1 MAFGPSGNSSSNIGT
16 GEARE
21 VRESSLPTVQSG
33 FAEQTALFRTAT
45 DLPVEL
51 RALRDHVDPMFLR
64 WAASRAE
71 MLGIPA
77 DAIVR
82 RSGVLH
88 ADAMLEIYAAHLG
101 TAIDPL
107 DDHFETTRST
117 EKILSSGVLL
127 ERAQDGRNLATIAL
141 SGGNTK
147 VLCERIGQNPALA
160 GRIRI
165 TSSERLRAF
174 LQRSNAA
181 NLAED
186 AAFGLIE
193 RQPSLSAGASRYTQY
208 WLAPLCIV
216 GTAVLAI
223 YAAPKLSLLAIEAVL
238 ATIFIAWAA
247 LRIYACLTPASAD
260 ARHEIPERELPIYTI
275 LVPLYREAGIVPDLV
290 NALSALNYPREKLDI
305 KLILEPDDIETAR
318 AIGAINLDPC
328 FEVVVVPEPGP
339 RTKPK
344 ALRAALPFARGEF
357 LVIYDAE
364 DRPHASQLRDAYAR
378 FLEGHENLAC
388 VQARLAIDNTYPS
401 FLTAHFR
408 AEYSGLFDVLLPAI
422 ARLRLP
428 VPLGG
433 TSNHFRT
440 EVLRAVGGWDPH
452 NVTED
457 ADLGI
462 RLARFGYTTNVVDS
476 TTWEEAPSRLGAW
489 LPQRTRWMK
498 GWLQTYLV
506 HMRDPL
512 LLLKQL
518 KWRGFLAFQ
527 LLIGGSVLAALV
539 HPLFFAWLLLD
550 TAFGSLLSP
559 ATSALQGSQK
569 GLAFATLASG
579 YIASAVL
586 AFVGM
591 RRRGAITSAWVL
603 LTIPV
608 YWLLLS
614 AAAWRAVWKLV
625 VAPYQWEKTAHGV
638 APRRPMR

>member
-1 MAFGPSGNSSSNIGT
+1 MAFEPSGNSASNIGT
-16 GEARE
+16 GGVSE
-21 VRESSLPTVQSG
+21 VRESSLPPAQSG
-33 FAEQTALFRTAT
+33 LAETSPLFRTHF
-45 DLPVEL
+45 DLPPEL
-51 RALRDHVDPMFLR
+51 RALRDHVDPVFLR

-71 MLGIPA
+71 TLDVPA

-88 ADAMLEIYAAHLG
+88 PDTMLGIYAAHFG
-101 TAIDPL
+101 IAIDPL
-107 DDHFETTRST
+107 EDHSETTRST

-127 ERAQDGRNLATIAL
+127 ERAPDGRNLPTIAL
-141 SGGNTK
+141 SGDNAK

-160 GRIRI
+160 GHIRI
-165 TSSERLRAF
+165 TSSERLVAF
-174 LQRSNAA
+174 LKRSNAT
-181 NLAED
+181 NLAND

-193 RQPSLSAGASRYTQY
+193 RQPSLSAGTSRFTQY
-208 WLAPLCIV
+208 WFAPLCIA
-216 GTAVLAI
+216 GTAALAI
-223 YAAPKLSLLAIEAVL
+223 YAAPKLSLLAIETIL
-238 ATIFIAWAA
+238 ATIFLAWAA
-247 LRIYACLTPASAD
+247 LRVYACLTPASAG
-260 ARHEIPERELPIYTI
+260 ARREIPERELPIYTI
-275 LVPLYREAGIVPDLV
+275 LVPLYREAGILPDLV
-290 NALSALNYPREKLDI
+290 NALSALDYPREKLDI

-328 FEVVVVPEPGP
+328 FEVVVAPEPGP

-364 DRPHASQLRDAYAR
+364 DRPHPDQLRDAYAR
-378 FLEGHENLAC
+378 FLEGSENLAC

-440 EVLRAVGGWDPH
+440 GILRAVGGWDPH

-462 RLARFGYTTNVVDS
+462 RLARFGFTTDVVDS

-498 GWLQTYLV
+498 GWLQT
-506 HMRDPL
+506 
-512 LLLKQL
+512 
-518 KWRGFLAFQ
+518 
-527 LLIGGSVLAALV
+527 
-539 HPLFFAWLLLD
+539 
-550 TAFGSLLSP
+550 
-559 ATSALQGSQK
+559 
-569 GLAFATLASG
+569 
-579 YIASAVL
+579 
-586 AFVGM
+586 
-591 RRRGAITSAWVL
+591 
-603 LTIPV
+603 
-608 YWLLLS
+608 
-614 AAAWRAVWKLV
+614 
-625 VAPYQWEKTAHGV
+625 
-638 APRRPMR
+638 

>member
-51 RALRDHVDPMFLR
+51 RALRDHVDPVFLR

-328 FEVVVVPEPGP
+328 FEVVVAPEPGP

-433 TSNHFRT
+433 TSNHFRP
-440 EVLRAVGGWDPH
+440 RYC
-452 NVTED
+452 
-457 ADLGI
+457 
-462 RLARFGYTTNVVDS
+462 ARSAAG
-476 TTWEEAPSRLGAW
+476 
-489 LPQRTRWMK
+489 TRI
-498 GWLQTYLV
+498 T
-506 HMRDPL
+506 
-512 LLLKQL
+512 
-518 KWRGFLAFQ
+518 
-527 LLIGGSVLAALV
+527 
-539 HPLFFAWLLLD
+539 
-550 TAFGSLLSP
+550 SP
-559 ATSALQGSQK
+559 KTPTSAFASH
-569 GLAFATLASG
+569 ASATLPMSWTRPHG
-579 YIASAVL
+579 RK
-586 AFVGM
+586 
-591 RRRGAITSAWVL
+591 RRRGS
-603 LTIPV
+603 
-608 YWLLLS
+608 
-614 AAAWRAVWKLV
+614 
-625 VAPYQWEKTAHGV
+625 AHGCRSGR
-638 APRRPMR
+638 AG

>member
-1 MAFGPSGNSSSNIGT
+1 M
-16 GEARE
+16 
-21 VRESSLPTVQSG
+21 
-33 FAEQTALFRTAT
+33 
-45 DLPVEL
+45 
-51 RALRDHVDPMFLR
+51 RALRNHVEPVFLR

-71 MLGIPA
+71 TLGIAA

-88 ADAMLEIYAAHLG
+88 PDSMLGAYAAHLG
-101 TAIDPL
+101 TGIDL
-107 DDHFETTRST
+107 LEDHSEITQST
-117 EKILSSGVLL
+117 EEILSSGVLP
-127 ERAQDGRNLATIAL
+127 ERAQDGKTLPTVAI
-141 SGGNTK
+141 SGGNAK
-147 VLCERIGQNPALA
+147 VLCERIGKNPALA

-165 TSSERLRAF
+165 TSPERLVAF
-174 LQRSNAA
+174 LKRSNAA
-181 NLAED
+181 NLAND

-193 RQPSLSAGASRYTQY
+193 RQPSLSAGTSRFRQY
-208 WLAPLCIV
+208 WLVPACIA
-216 GTAVLAI
+216 GAAALAI
-223 YAAPKLSLLAIEAVL
+223 YAAPKLSLLAIETTL
-238 ATIFIAWAA
+238 AAIFLAWAA
-247 LRIYACLTPASAD
+247 LRAFACFTPED
-260 ARHEIPERELPIYTI
+260 VPTRREIPERELPVYTI
-275 LVPLYREAGIVPDLV
+275 LIPLYREAGIVPELV

-305 KLILEPDDIETAR
+305 KLILEPDDTETAR

-328 FEVVVVPEPGP
+328 FEVVVAPETGP

-364 DRPHASQLRDAYAR
+364 DRPHPDQLRDAYAR
-378 FLEGHENLAC
+378 FLEGSEKLAC
-388 VQARLAIDNTYPS
+388 VQARLAIDNAYPS

-422 ARLRLP
+422 ARLQLP

-440 EVLRAVGGWDPH
+440 GILRAVGGWDPH

-462 RLARFGYTTNVVDS
+462 RLARFGYTTDVVDS

-512 LLLKQL
+512 LLLRQL
-518 KWRGFLAFQ
+518 GWRGFFAFQ

-550 TAFGSLLSP
+550 STFGSLLSP
-559 ATSALQGSQK
+559 AASPLEWSQK

-591 RRRGAITSAWVL
+591 RRRGAITSTWVL

-614 AAAWRAVWKLV
+614 AAAWRAVWKLIR
-625 VAPYQWEKTAHGV
+625 APYQWEKTAHGAV
-638 APRRPMR
+638 RRSTPSHNH